1 MKILHKHFH
10 FAGVLLIVGFTLVP
24 AASGDTL
31 PASGNSVSAASPA
44 LPPADLG
51 GWVNNGDS
59 EFLFPTPL
67 DPSLPWTSAD
77 NLATISAWQSL
88 VDATQGDPA
97 LLALLVGMGTNGFS
111 NSQASILLALLGQSV
126 TDGSSVSAAEVSS
139 APEPALLGFLGCA
152 GALLAFL
159 AMARAA
165 GDRARS
171 MKIIGSPCPAMKASS
186 IRQ

>member
-10 FAGVLLIVGFTLVP
+10 FAGVFLIVGLALVP
-24 AASGDTL
+24 AASADSL
-31 PASGNSVSAASPA
+31 PGSGSSADSSPA

-51 GWVNNGDS
+51 GWFSNGDS

-88 VDATQGDPA
+88 IGATQGDPA
-97 LLALLVGMGTNGFS
+97 LLALLVGMGMNSSS
-111 NSQASILLALLGQSV
+111 NSQMSSILLSVSGQSV
-126 TDGSSVSAAEVSS
+126 TNGSSLPATDVSG
-139 APEPALLGFLGCA
+139 APEPALLGFLGGGA
-152 GALLAFL
+152 ALLAFL
-159 AMARAA
+159 AMASAV

-171 MKIIGSPCPAMKASS
+171 VKIIGSPCPAMKASS
-186 IRQ
+186 IQL